1 MNEKEMIEKI
11 KNEAEK
17 IEVPESLSPE
27 RMRGK
32 LPERPASFPAKKKKG
47 LMKYLIPIAAAA
59 AAFAVVMVAVGPAL
73 FQKNSANLNGQ
84 SNTAAGVASV
94 AKNQATPASESMT
107 FTRSDAG
114 TAYHVAK
121 SDNEIKEYLKKLNE
135 ERAGD
140 LKSTGALAIAENA
153 DSNVSGAPIAAAGS
167 ASAASSHSDT
177 NLMEEGVDE
186 SDIVKCD
193 DAHIYRGSD
202 DKVHIVNVE
211 DSDMKELFV
220 IDLSNEKEEA
230 YVNELYLHDDKL
242 IILCNVYEKAS
253 LSKEP
258 SVSESSYIT
267 GYYWNREHKSV
278 AFFYDIKD
286 RSAPKLLSRYEQDGY
301 YITSR
306 LVDGKLIIFSNDS
319 SAITYAMPYIVD
331 DHIVDDSVAVAESVN
346 FDYPNAGGEALTPGD
361 VYLPKEPGSNS
372 FIMGSVSVSD
382 PGKKIDSCMIM
393 SAGGQ
398 PYVTK
403 DSIYLYNTNWL
414 YETGKAVTDIAR
426 FTYEDGYF
434 NAVSSATVDGSIMD
448 EFAIH
453 EENGNL
459 FVLTSN
465 LDFGRSG
472 DKDNRLIVFDSGL
485 NEIGS
490 LSGIAENE
498 LVYAARYIDNIIY
511 FITYRNMDPLFAVD
525 VSDPKNPVMLGSL
538 EITGF
543 SDYLHPWG
551 NGRLLGIG
559 YESDPET
566 GMTLGTKLLMFDITD
581 PAKPSII
588 GEKVIMD
595 SFPNDLSH
603 KAIFIDKD
611 ENLFGFSNFYSY
623 RENNGGFYL
632 TNENGPGFVA
642 YTWNEATKSFE
653 KKTELK
659 NISDYYSGQIRG
671 LRIADV
677 IYATFDSGIAD
688 SKDRVLKF

>member
-1 MNEKEMIEKI
+1 MNEKEMIEEI
-11 KNEAEK
+11 KNDAEK

-27 RMRGK
+27 NMREK
-32 LPERPASFPAKKKKG
+32 LSNKPVTFSGKKKKG
-47 LMKYLIPIAAAA
+47 VMKYLIPIAAAA
-59 AAFAVVMVAVGPAL
+59 AAFAVVMVAVGPTL
-73 FQKNSANLNGQ
+73 FQKNNANSNGQ

-94 AKNQATPASESMT
+94 AKNQATPASESKT
-107 FTRSDAG
+107 FNRSDAG
-114 TAYHVAK
+114 TAYRVAK
-121 SDNEIKEYLKKLNE
+121 SDNEIKEYIKKLDE

-140 LKSTGALAIAENA
+140 LKYTTDLAVAENA

-193 DAHIYRGSD
+193 DSHIYRGSD

-211 DSDMKELFV
+211 DSDMKELSV

-242 IILCNVYEKAS
+242 IILCNVYEKAD
-253 LSKEP
+253 LEETP
-258 SVSESSYIT
+258 LGEQQSYIT
-267 GYYWNREHKSV
+267 GYYWNRDQKSV

-286 RSAPKLLSRYEQDGY
+286 KSAPKFLSRYEQDGY

-319 SAITYAMPYIVD
+319 SAMTYAMPYIVD
-331 DHIVDDSVAVAESVN
+331 DHIVDDSAAVAESVN

-361 VYLPKEPGSNS
+361 VYLPKDPGSNS

-472 DKDNRLIVFDSGL
+472 DKDNRLIIFDSGL
-485 NEIGS
+485 NEIGR

-498 LVYAARYIDNIIY
+498 RVYAARYIDNIIY

-551 NGRLLGIG
+551 EGRLLGIG
-559 YESDPET
+559 YETDPDS
-566 GMTLGTKLLMFDITD
+566 GRTLGTKLLMFDVTD
-581 PAKPSII
+581 PAKPVIV
-588 GEKVIMD
+588 GEKVTEGAY
-595 SFPNDLSH
+595 PYDLSH
-603 KAIFIDKD
+603 KAILIDRD
-611 ENLFGFSNFYSY
+611 ENLFGFSVYFEDGSRDLAFSAYS
-623 RENNGGFYL
+623 
-632 TNENGPGFVA
+632 
-642 YTWNEATKSFE
+642 WNEGTKSFE
-653 KKTELK
+653 KKAEITDFPDSYFGE
-659 NISDYYSGQIRG
+659 IRG

>member
-1 MNEKEMIEKI
+1 MNEEEVIERI

-17 IEVPESLSPE
+17 IEVPESLSPQN
-27 RMRGK
+27 MREK
-32 LPERPASFPAKKKKG
+32 LSDRPAEFSGKKKKG
-47 LMKYLIPIAAAA
+47 VLKYLIPIAAAA
-59 AAFAVVMVAVGPAL
+59 AAFAVVMVAVGPTL
-73 FQKNSANLNGQ
+73 FQKNNANSNGQ

-94 AKNQATPASESMT
+94 AKNQATPASESKT

-114 TAYHVAK
+114 TAYRVAK
-121 SDNEIKEYLKKLNE
+121 SDNEIKEYIKKLDE

-140 LKSTGALAIAENA
+140 LKYTGGLAIAENA

-177 NLMEEGVDE
+177 NLMELGVDE

-193 DAHIYRGSD
+193 DAHIYRGSE
-202 DKVHIVNVE
+202 DKVHIVNVV
-211 DSDMKELFV
+211 DPDMKELSV

-230 YVNELYLHDDKL
+230 YVNELYLHDDRL
-242 IILCNVYEKAS
+242 IILCNVYEKAD
-253 LSKEP
+253 LEETP
-258 SVSESSYIT
+258 LGEQQSYIT
-267 GYYWNREHKSV
+267 GYYWNRKNKSV

-286 RSAPKLLSRYEQDGY
+286 KSAPKLLSRYEQDGY

-306 LVDGKLIIFSNDS
+306 LIDGKLIIFSNDS
-319 SAITYAMPYIVD
+319 SAVSYAMPY
-331 DHIVDDSVAVAESVN
+331 IVDDSVAVAESTN

-361 VYLPKEPGSNS
+361 VYLPKDPGTNS

-403 DSIYLYNTNWL
+403 ESIYLYSTNWL
-414 YETGKAVTDIAR
+414 YETGKTVTDIAR
-426 FTYEDGYF
+426 FTFKDGYF

-453 EENGNL
+453 EENGSL

-465 LDFGRSG
+465 LDFGHSG

-485 NEIGS
+485 NEIS
-490 LSGIAENE
+490 RLSGIAENE
-498 LVYAARYIDNIIY
+498 MVYAARYIDNIIY

-525 VSDPKNPVMLGSL
+525 VSDPKDPKMLGSL

-551 NGRLLGIG
+551 EGRLLGIG
-559 YESDPET
+559 YETDPES
-566 GMTLGTKLLMFDITD
+566 GRTLGTKLLMFDITD
-581 PAKPSII
+581 PAKPAIV
-588 GEKVIMD
+588 GEKMIEGCY
-595 SFPNDLSH
+595 PNDLSH
-603 KAIFIDKD
+603 KAIMIDRD
-611 ENLFGFSNFYSY
+611 QNLFGFSVYFEDYEKGIAFTAYS
-623 RENNGGFYL
+623 
-632 TNENGPGFVA
+632 
-642 YTWNEATKSFE
+642 WNEGTKNFE
-653 KKTELK
+653 KQTEI
-659 NISDYYSGQIRG
+659 NDFPDSYYSEVRG

-677 IYATFDSGIAD
+677 IYATFESGIAD
-688 SKDRVLKF
+688 SSGRSLKF